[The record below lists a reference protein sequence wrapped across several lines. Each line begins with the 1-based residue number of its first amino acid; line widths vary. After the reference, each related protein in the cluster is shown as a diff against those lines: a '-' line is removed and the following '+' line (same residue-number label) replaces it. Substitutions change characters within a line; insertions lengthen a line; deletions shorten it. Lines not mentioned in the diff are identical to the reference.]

1 MNNRD
6 IKFRLWH
13 KGKNQ
18 WIHCPGQEVNL
29 LGENV
34 LCGGFCNV
42 PLEELNDLEECQFIG
57 KKDNQ
62 GREIY
67 EGDIVKFDICGVTH
81 GRYRENDC
89 LGEVWYCE
97 EKAYWAIGKFKN
109 EDFEWHWSFS
119 DDIDEKTLTIIG
131 NVFEN
136 KELIK

>member
-1 MNNRD
+1 MNRQ
-6 IKFRLWH
+6 IKFRAWDID
-13 KGKNQ
+13 KKEFRYA
-18 WIHCPGQEVNL
+18 PG
-29 LGENV
+29 
-34 LCGGFCNV
+34 
-42 PLEELNDLEECQFIG
+42 EELNIIFEPCHIFELGKFPVILNHLEYLQFIG

-89 LGEVWYCE
+89 QGSVWYNE

-109 EDFEWHWSFS
+109 EYFEWHWSFS